1 MNAMKFEIVPLK
13 WQNNE
18 WKFVGESYGEYP
30 KTAKQAL
37 ERAKHLAKRDRIAVR
52 VIVCDTE
59 EGYSSYIGDCQVNPD
74 STIEYCMGNG
84 IVPDSTIQRM
94 FGLRK

>member
-18 WKFVGESYGEYP
+18 WEFVGESYGEYP
-30 KTAKQAL
+30 STAKQAL
-37 ERAKHLAKRDRIAVR
+37 KRAKQLAKHDNIAVR
-52 VIVCDTE
+52 IFVQE
-59 EGYSSYIGDCQVNPD
+59 PENLEFLGDCQVSPD
-74 STIEYCMGNG
+74 GTVEYCVGNG
-84 IVPDSTIQRM
+84 IISDSTIQRM

>member
-1 MNAMKFEIVPLK
+1 MESIKFEIVPLK

-18 WKFVGESYGEYP
+18 WEFVGESYGEYP

-37 ERAKHLAKRDRIAVR
+37 KRAKQLAKHDKIAVR
-52 VIVCDTE
+52 IFVQE
-59 EGYSSYIGDCQVNPD
+59 PENLEFLGDCQVMPD
-74 STIEYCMGNG
+74 GSADCMGNG
-84 IVPDSTIQRM
+84 LVSDSTIRRM